1 MGRSSTARDRLVA
14 AACHLMLN
22 RGYSSIGVA
31 EICARADVRKGS
43 FYHFFESKQALTIE
57 AIDVHWR
64 DQRATWVAVLGTEEP
79 AFTRLERLIR
89 AQAAVQREAKETT
102 AAVNG
107 CLFGNLALELS
118 TQDQAVQ
125 AHLDQ
130 VFNEQI
136 ELVQATLEQAAA
148 DGTIPVDRAS
158 RTTARAVVAQLEGMV
173 MFAKLAND
181 PDLLDDLW
189 PQIALLLTTATSA
202 SIAASAETS
211 PVNR

>member
-14 AACHLMLN
+14 AACQLMLN

-64 DQRATWVAVLGTEEP
+64 DQRATWVAVLGAEEP

-136 ELVQATLEQAAA
+136 ELVQGTLEQAVA

-158 RTTARAVVAQLEGMV
+158 RGTARAVVAQLEGMV

-189 PQIALLLTTATSA
+189 PQIALLLTAATSA
-202 SIAASAETS
+202 SIAASVETS